1 MLLTQ
6 LIMNFIHMALLVSL
20 SVSLDY
26 LELLLTVGNMLKLI
40 LLSVLDQ
47 SYLKVFHKDLSW
59 GLFYVV
65 FTYEFK
71 KQ

>member
-1 MLLTQ
+1 
-6 LIMNFIHMALLVSL
+6 MALLVSL